1 MKNKK
6 LILAAVALVAVIAVM
21 AGLFLSSRTAGTE
34 DRKTITVTVVHK
46 DGSQKEFVY
55 QTTEQLLGQV
65 LYGEGLIQAENV
77 DEGMFN
83 IVDGEKADWN
93 VDQSYW
99 SLYEGDEYAVEGVD
113 TLVIEDGDTFKLVY
127 TIGF

>member
-6 LILAAVALVAVIAVM
+6 LIIAVVALAAVIVLM
-21 AGLFLSSRTAGTE
+21 GGLFLSSRTGRVAGS
-34 DRKTITVTVVHK
+34 KTITVTVVHK
-46 DGSQKEFVY
+46 DGSEKVFTYSTDQE
-55 QTTEQLLGQV
+55 LLGQV

-93 VDQSYW
+93 ENQSYW
-99 SLYEGDEYAVEGVD
+99 SLYEGEEYAMEGVD
-113 TLVIEDGDTFKLVY
+113 TLVIQDGDAFKLVY
-127 TIGF
+127 TIG

>member
-6 LILAAVALVAVIAVM
+6 LIAVVVALAALIALM
-21 AGLFLSSRTAGTE
+21 AGVFLSSRTEAAAGS
-34 DRKTITVTVVHK
+34 KTITVTVVHA

-55 QTTEQLLGQV
+55 TTDQELLGQV
-65 LYGEGLIQAENV
+65 LYGEGLIQADNV

-93 VDQSYW
+93 ENQSYW
-99 SLYEGDEYAVEGVD
+99 SLYEGEDYAMEGVD
-113 TLVIEDGDTFKLVY
+113 TLVIQDGDAFKLVY
-127 TIGF
+127 TIG